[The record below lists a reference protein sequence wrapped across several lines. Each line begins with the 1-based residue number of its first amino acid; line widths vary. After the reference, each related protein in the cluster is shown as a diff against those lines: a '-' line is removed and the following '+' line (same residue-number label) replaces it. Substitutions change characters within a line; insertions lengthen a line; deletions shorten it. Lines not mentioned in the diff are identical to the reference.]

1 MKTKRNKNKKNT
13 GFSLLELM
21 VAMTIMLVL
30 LGIASSLFARAL
42 NIRSRESRRTDAL
55 TSAQAALNVIS
66 REVANTGYGLQ
77 NNGLIAG
84 DSGEKRVRFRAN
96 LDNTN
101 SCTTERGE
109 DVTYYF
115 DALNQSIMRYERY
128 AATPCGT
135 DILTETSVVVNG
147 ISEVNFKYF
156 DYVGS
161 NSSPTQQTVPTLNT
175 GRITLNVTVNLEN
188 VRDQPSNQKV
198 SFTSDITLRNSVYM
212 LNQY

>member
-1 MKTKRNKNKKNT
+1 MRAIKNKKNS

-21 VAMTIMLVL
+21 VAMTIMLIL
-30 LGIASSLFARAL
+30 LGIASTLFARAL

-55 TSAQAALNVIS
+55 TSAQAAINLIS
-66 REVANTGYGLQ
+66 REVGNAGYGLE
-77 NNGLIAG
+77 NNGLVAS
-84 DSGEKRVRFRAN
+84 DSGSKRVRVRAN

-115 DALNQSIMRYERY
+115 DDLNDSIMRYERY
-128 AATPCGT
+128 SATPCGT
-135 DILTETSVVVNG
+135 DIITETSVVVNG
-147 ISEVNFKYF
+147 ISDITFQYF

-161 NSSPTQQTVPTLNT
+161 NSSPTQQTAPTANT
-175 GRITLNVTVNLEN
+175 GRVTLNVTVELEDVPN
-188 VRDQPSNQKV
+188 QPNNQEV
-198 SFTSDITLRNSVYM
+198 SFTSDITLRNSTYM